1 MFPPHPKNLSALKE
15 TLEKLYKEDIHF
27 EDGLIFN
34 STWTCPLEIAVE
46 AHLKFIES
54 NLGNPLLYPGTSKM
68 HDMCVKYL
76 SSLLNLKEG
85 HGKILSGGTESN
97 ITALWIAR
105 KIYGKG
111 KVLYPETVHISVIK
125 AIDLLNLEGVKV
137 SVDDDFRAD
146 IGEVEKKLRD
156 DVIAVVLTAG
166 TTLFGTVDPIKEIS
180 ELLDDQFLHVD
191 GAFGGFILP
200 FMEKLGLWKGEFD
213 FRVYA
218 VKSFSIDPHK
228 MGMSTI
234 PSGALIT
241 RDDYFRYIRFE
252 AEYLSNGYSDSLL
265 GTRCSAAVAATY
277 AAINYL
283 GYGGYKKIVKR
294 CFDVRDYALK
304 RFEEEGLEILHKP
317 PMTIVNLKFKNPK
330 KIYKKLLKRR
340 VYVSL
345 NSKYS
350 SIRLVFMPHIDE
362 KKVDLFIENLK
373 AVAEEEL

>member
-1 MFPPHPKNLSALKE
+1 
-15 TLEKLYKEDIHF
+15 
-27 EDGLIFN
+27 
-34 STWTCPLEIAVE
+34 
-46 AHLKFIES
+46 
-54 NLGNPLLYPGTSKM
+54 M
-68 HDMCVKYL
+68 HDECIKYL
-76 SSLLNLKEG
+76 SNLLNLEKG

-105 KIYGKG
+105 KMFGKG
-111 KVLYPETVHISVIK
+111 KVLYPETAHISVIK
-125 AIDLLNLEGVKV
+125 AIDILNLEGVKI

-146 IGEVEKKLRD
+146 VGDVEKKLKD

-166 TTLFGTVDPIKEIS
+166 TTLFGSVDPIKEIS
-180 ELLDDQFLHVD
+180 ELLDNQFLHID

-200 FMEKLGLWKGEFD
+200 FMEKLGLWKEEYD
-213 FRVYA
+213 FRVTS

-241 RDDYFRYIRFE
+241 RDDYFRHIKFD
-252 AEYLSNGYSDSLL
+252 AEYLSSGYSDSLL

-283 GYGGYKKIVKR
+283 GFEGYTKIVKR
-294 CFDVRDYALK
+294 CFDVRNYALK
-304 RFEEEGLEILHKP
+304 RFEEEGFEILHNP

-330 KIYKKLLKRR
+330 KIYKELLKRKI
-340 VYVSL
+340 YVSL

-350 SIRLVFMPHIDE
+350 SIRLVFMPHVDE
-362 KKVDLFIENLK
+362 KKVDMLIENLK
-373 AVAEEEL
+373 LVTGGEM